1 MTAAP
6 APWAHGRPETAR
18 FAGLSLDRAEAL
30 RYAGHAGQRMDGGLR
45 ARFDELADA
54 CERTLRPAGVWA
66 VFPVAGGS
74 GIGAPEAGRPDARVE
89 LAGCGLALPG
99 ADISRHLEGARE
111 VALMACTLGAQ
122 SERELRK
129 LGIAYKRAR
138 FFVTCNGSYAGQ
150 GTDFSR
156 EGLRAHLAATPKGG
170 NHGRRADKAI
180 PGQLSLFESVET
192 PEKARIAPG
201 AGTDGGGQLGMGA
214 GGRLGAGPAGRQ
226 DGAASGRHVG
236 GVDGGAEGA
245 PADGAFGWQHALEHP
260 EAACA

>member
-1 MTAAP
+1 MSVTAAP

-66 VFPVAGGS
+66 VFPVAGGG
-74 GIGAPEAGRPDARVE
+74 GISAPEAGRPDARVE

-129 LGIAYKRAR
+129 HAALGPVDALLYGAAASALVEAAADAMEALIAQRAAA
-138 FFVTCNGSYAGQ
+138 C
-150 GTDFSR
+150 
-156 EGLRAHLAATPKGG
+156 GLRTGFRYSPGYGDLPLSVQPALADALDAARRIGLAVTEAHVLVPAKSVTAVIGLFD
-170 NHGRRADKAI
+170 AD
-180 PGQLSLFESVET
+180 
-192 PEKARIAPG
+192 
-201 AGTDGGGQLGMGA
+201 
-214 GGRLGAGPAGRQ
+214 
-226 DGAASGRHVG
+226 
-236 GVDGGAEGA
+236 A
-245 PADGAFGWQHALEHP
+245 PAPQARN
-260 EAACA
+260 ACETCQLRERCPLRERGTTCHGS